1 MVVAVGLSCYP
12 SFWLECRHGT
22 LPTTETWLAH
32 LHKTLQDFIKDSRIA
47 MGKLT
52 KLGRNLD
59 IYLTTFVLFSGEY
72 LGPVLSQFPAHLQ
85 PPQKQSQQA
94 PQEQQ
99 LRETTLTRRLRN
111 ASLKRTHVPL
121 PFAAFHKA
129 TTYLSSKN
137 PPFLRIDPGNQGR
150 TQLPGLRPLDW
161 NGTQ

>member
-22 LPTTETWLAH
+22 LPATETWLAH

-52 KLGRNLD
+52 KLGQESRH
-59 IYLTTFVLFSGEY
+59 
-72 LGPVLSQFPAHLQ
+72 LSCNFCFILWRVSWPCPILVPS
-85 PPQKQSQQA
+85 PPTIPTKTISA
-94 PQEQQ
+94 STQEQQ

-111 ASLKRTHVPL
+111 ASLKRAHVPL